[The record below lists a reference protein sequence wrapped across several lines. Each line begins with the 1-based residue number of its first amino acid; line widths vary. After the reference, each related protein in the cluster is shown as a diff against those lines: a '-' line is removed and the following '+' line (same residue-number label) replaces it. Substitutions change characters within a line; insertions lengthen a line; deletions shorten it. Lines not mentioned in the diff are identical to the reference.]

1 MQLSSGPFEQL
12 KAFYTFI
19 VPTLSEESWQRF
31 EAVLTIRNF
40 KKGAMILT
48 EGQPCTRISF
58 INNGI
63 ARMYYSL
70 ADKEKTIC
78 FFNENSYVSD
88 YQSFLTQKPAR
99 INIQALSDT
108 EVVETSY
115 KDLQLIYQEVPEA
128 NLLGRLIAEQLFIKM
143 NEGQETEVKAT
154 IEQRYQDL
162 INEQP
167 WLLQQVPQYMIASY
181 LGITPEAL
189 SRARGRMNR
198 KGKVNAL
205 IAR

>member
-1 MQLSSGPFEQL
+1 
-12 KAFYTFI
+12 
-19 VPTLSEESWQRF
+19 
-31 EAVLTIRNF
+31 
-40 KKGAMILT
+40 
-48 EGQPCTRISF
+48 
-58 INNGI
+58 
-63 ARMYYSL
+63 
-70 ADKEKTIC
+70 
-78 FFNENSYVSD
+78 
-88 YQSFLTQKPAR
+88 
-99 INIQALSDT
+99 
-108 EVVETSY
+108 
-115 KDLQLIYQEVPEA
+115 VPEA
-128 NLLGRLIAEQLFIKM
+128 NLLGRLIAEQLFIKL

-198 KGKVNAL
+198 KGKINAL